1 MSVLGYPAF
10 LEPTGEPRQ
19 CQGTSGLWSPSGF
32 RYFKLQAI
40 EPISS
45 PSNTPEVDRQ
55 YVKSDAYQE
64 IGNIQLF
71 GPQGSIFGHVSSN
84 SEFTKRTGQRKN
96 GHSLSG
102 HPHSHAQKVAM
113 GYKNVRCGFG
123 TGGGIIGI
131 RFNNDA
137 SARPNGPRQISSAS
151 PILKPRQPRE
161 YYESPLA
168 SVSTAVWKTGER
180 TNSLSPGIQINL
192 GHSGLRTKAG
202 WEYSPFF
209 AYKAVEGG
217 TNKANS
223 KWASADSPK
232 RQRPSA
238 GLPTSLLV
246 TKANTGSASP
256 GNSFSPMA
264 TAENNFIALTFD
276 ASPNPGKLKATE
288 TGAGLGYPAICGL
301 TVFVR
306 GRNQCKYWM
315 LQGSTDGS
323 NFIDMP
329 QSPGCNYTLKKLN
342 NASPNGQKPNFA
354 MINNNVV
361 MGNYADFVARV
372 KTIYPDATKTW
383 LGNGNSRGY
392 APGLCFINNDPD
404 NKGRGW
410 PKPIGIAITESPAGS
425 GIDFTKKGKNHLNA
439 GGSASPTHK
448 PPVVNFK
455 VVPHGFYQ
463 GESLQKD
470 VSKRA
475 GPWEKNPRNYDGGT
489 ISGAEYVMIQ
499 NNESAFCPRAT
510 VPYTEQNG
518 GKNSPRKFY
527 LHIWAQN
534 AAPPWNTFAGHQAQN
549 SLRIEAGNSGKSF
562 AYLSS
567 KDNQLSTTRAGRH
580 SLGIMNHVQIQ
591 NSPFYT
597 SLQIP
602 NSEAGPIIIKKK
614 KTDRML
620 VSESAHMQS
629 VVSGNKPLGVLMTP
643 MGRRS
648 GM

>member
-10 LEPTGEPRQ
+10 LEPLGEPRQ

-40 EPISS
+40 EPVSS

-55 YVKSDAYQE
+55 FVKSDAYQE
-64 IGNIQLF
+64 IGNIQLY
-71 GPQGSIFGHVSSN
+71 GPQHLIFGHVTSN
-84 SEFTKRTGQRKN
+84 NGFTKRSGQRKN

-102 HPHSHAQKVAM
+102 HPHSHAQKVAL
-113 GYKNVRCGFG
+113 GYKNVRCM
-123 TGGGIIGI
+123 TDLGIIAQ
-131 RFNNDA
+131 RFKQEPV
-137 SARPNGPRQISSAS
+137 ARPNGPRMISSDS
-151 PILKPRQPRE
+151 PILKPKQPRE

-168 SVSTAVWKTGER
+168 TVSTGIWKTTEHA
-180 TNSLSPGIQINL
+180 NAMSPGIQINL
-192 GHSGLRTKAG
+192 CHSGLKTKAG
-202 WEYSPFF
+202 WEYSPYF

-217 TNKANS
+217 SGYTNS

-264 TAENNFIALTFD
+264 TAEKNFIALTFD
-276 ASPNPGKLKATE
+276 SSPNPGKLKATE
-288 TGAGLGYPAICGL
+288 TGAGLGYPAVAGL
-301 TVFVR
+301 TVHLR
-306 GRNQCKYWM
+306 GRNQCKYWI
-315 LQGSTDGS
+315 LQGSTDGT

-329 QSPGCNYTLKKLN
+329 QSPGCNYTLKRLN

-354 MINNNVV
+354 MINNQSKL
-361 MGNYADFVARV
+361 GNYADFVARV
-372 KTIYPDATKTW
+372 KSIYPDKTKTW
-383 LGNGNSRGY
+383 LGEGSSRTY

-425 GIDFTKKGKNHLNA
+425 GVDFTLKGKNHLGALGN
-439 GGSASPTHK
+439 ASPTHTA
-448 PPVVNFK
+448 PIVNFE

-463 GESLQKD
+463 GEKFQKD

-499 NNESAFCPRAT
+499 NNESVECPRAT
-510 VPYTEQNG
+510 VPYTEQDSG
-518 GKNSPRKFY
+518 YNSPRKFY
-527 LHIWAQN
+527 LHIWDQN
-534 AAPPWNTFAGHQAQN
+534 AAPPWNSFNNHVASN

-562 AYLSS
+562 SYLSAR
-567 KDNQLSTTRAGRH
+567 DHQRSTTRVGAH

-602 NSEAGPIIIKKK
+602 NDVAGPIIIKKK

-620 VSESAHMQS
+620 VTETSHMQS
-629 VVSGNKPLGVLMTP
+629 VAYGNKPNGVFMIP